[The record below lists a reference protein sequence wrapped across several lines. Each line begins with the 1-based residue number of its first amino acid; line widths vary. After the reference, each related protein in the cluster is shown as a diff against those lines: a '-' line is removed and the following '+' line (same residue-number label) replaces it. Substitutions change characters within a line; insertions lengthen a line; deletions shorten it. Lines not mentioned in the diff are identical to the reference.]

1 MGIHSA
7 PRFSKTTGP
16 GPKVANF
23 RIREALEAHIA
34 KRKDALRD
42 VDH

>member
-16 GPKVANF
+16 GPKVANNS
-23 RIREALEAHIA
+23 IQEALEAHVTE
-34 KRKDALRD
+34 REEVLRD